1 MAKDKKRYKIL
12 HKFHIVQPRFQDKR
26 AVERAREYEEETQF
40 ALY

>member
-1 MAKDKKRYKIL
+1 MSRKNQITSDI
-12 HKFHIVQPRFQDKR
+12 DKR